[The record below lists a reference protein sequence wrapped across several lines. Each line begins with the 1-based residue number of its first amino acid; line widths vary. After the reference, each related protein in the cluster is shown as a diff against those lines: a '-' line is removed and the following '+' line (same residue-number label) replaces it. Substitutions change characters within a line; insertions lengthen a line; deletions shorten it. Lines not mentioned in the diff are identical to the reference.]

1 MVSILDRDAA
11 MALLLEY
18 TESDRLVKH
27 MLAVEAAMRA
37 YAEHGGH
44 DVDLWGITG
53 LLHDFDYER
62 WPNEALDETGH
73 PYTGIAILREKGYPE
88 EMLDAILGHAPY
100 ANHPRTTPLA
110 RTLFAVDELCGLVMA
125 MGYVRPNNLDDLK
138 AKSVKKKLKDKAF
151 APGVN
156 RDDVRTGIAELEAD
170 EAEHYQIVIGAM
182 QGIATELGF

>member
-1 MVSILDRDAA
+1 MTTLDRDAA
-11 MALLLEY
+11 MALVREY
-18 TESDRLVKH
+18 TESDRLIKH

-37 YAEHGGH
+37 YADRGGY
-44 DVDLWGITG
+44 DADLWGLTG

-62 WPNEALDETGH
+62 WPNDAMDETGH

-100 ANHPRTTPLA
+100 ANHARTTPLA
-110 RTLFAVDELCGLVMA
+110 QTLFAVDELSGLIMA

-138 AKSVKKKLKDKAF
+138 PKSVKKKLKDKAF

-156 RDDVRTGIAELEAD
+156 REDVRIGIEEMGVD
-170 EAEHYQIVIGAM
+170 ESDHYMVVIEAM
-182 QGIATELGF
+182 QGIAEELGF

>member
-1 MVSILDRDAA
+1 MIDRDAA
-11 MALLLEY
+11 LALVHEY
-18 TESDRLVKH
+18 TESERLIKH
-27 MLAVEAAMRA
+27 MLSVEAAMRA
-37 YAEHGGH
+37 YAERGGH
-44 DVDLWGITG
+44 DLELWGVTG

-62 WPNEALDETGH
+62 WPNDAMDETGH

-110 RTLFAVDELCGLVMA
+110 QTLFAVDELTGLIMA

-138 AKSVKKKLKDKAF
+138 PKSVKKKLKDKAF

-156 RDDVRTGIAELEAD
+156 REEVKVGIEELAID
-170 EAEHYQIVIGAM
+170 ENEHYSIVIGAM
-182 QGIATELGF
+182 QGIASDLGF